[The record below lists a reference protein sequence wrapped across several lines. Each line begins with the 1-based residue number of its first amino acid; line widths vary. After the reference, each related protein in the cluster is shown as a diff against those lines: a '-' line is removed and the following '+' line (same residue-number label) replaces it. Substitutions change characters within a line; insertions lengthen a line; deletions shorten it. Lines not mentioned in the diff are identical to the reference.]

1 MIYKNYQAHISY
13 SEEDEIFFGRVVNLE
28 RDMIA
33 FDGYSVAELK
43 QSFQAAIEDYLQ
55 DCKDA
60 GKKPENPTLEQSS
73 QQAFDYT
80 NFSPTL

>member
-33 FDGYSVAELK
+33 FDGCSVAELK